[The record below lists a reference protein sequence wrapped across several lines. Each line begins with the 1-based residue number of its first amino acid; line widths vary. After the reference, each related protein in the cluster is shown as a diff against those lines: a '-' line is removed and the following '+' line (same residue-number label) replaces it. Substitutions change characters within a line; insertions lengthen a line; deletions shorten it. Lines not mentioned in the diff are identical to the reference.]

1 MSADRLSAR
10 RKLFRRVAIGLILLA
25 APLLLWLEFGKPSLS
40 SDPNL
45 SNIISMTLTRLVG
58 AAVFFA
64 LILSEGYRLLSP
76 VRGLRPVGA
85 FLAAFVLPLAVVIN
99 NFPLP
104 ALIAGEAEIL
114 PASPTLWAWFLL
126 ECLAIALFEEA
137 AFRGFFLPA
146 LAERCGRTKRG
157 LLLSILLS
165 SAVFGLVH
173 LVNLA
178 GGAGIGGVLRQIGYS
193 FLVGAMCAVVLI
205 KTHNLWLCVILHATF
220 DVGGKLIETVG
231 EGRIWTTPAIV
242 ITATLAVLTTAYLTV
257 LFFRPDP
264 RPFEEVYP
272 KNPTPAE

>member
-1 MSADRLSAR
+1 MSPNTSRQRLS
-10 RKLFRRVAIGLILLA
+10 RKVAIAMIVLA
-25 APLLLWLEFGKPSLS
+25 APLLLWLEFGKPSLA
-40 SDPNL
+40 SDPKL
-45 SNIISMTLTRLVG
+45 SAIIGMTLTRLVG

-76 VRGLRPVGA
+76 LRGFRPIGG
-85 FLAAFVLPLAVVIN
+85 FLLLFLPPLAVVIN

-104 ALIAGEAEIL
+104 ALIAKEAQIL
-114 PASPTLWAWFLL
+114 PQSPALWIWFLL

-157 LLLSILLS
+157 LLMSILLS

-173 LVNLA
+173 LLNLA
-178 GGAGIGGVLRQIGYS
+178 SGGGVVGVVRQIGYS
-193 FLVGAMCAVVLI
+193 FLIGAMCAVVLI
-205 KTHNLWLCVILHATF
+205 KTHNLWLCVVLHATF

-231 EGRIWTTPAIV
+231 AGRIWTTPAIV
-242 ITATLAVLTTAYLTV
+242 ITALLAVLTTAHLTV

-272 KNPTPAE
+272 KKPTPAE